1 MVDPQSLRRIAVNL
15 LSMALR
21 DSNPHFVRALIAKA
35 IEYLDRANDLEA
47 SKILPS
53 QAGRDVSR
61 VE

>member
-1 MVDPQSLRRIAVNL
+1 
-15 LSMALR
+15 MALR